1 MQFLNF
7 LNCLL
12 NKYLWDVKT
21 ASEKELTETLKSMAS
36 DKSPGNDDLTKE
48 FFETWSELKKKKNY
62 VFWTLLVKKNSVY
75 TTQRQVIIKLN
86 VDLKVISKALSKRLK
101 NVLPS
106 LISGNQTRV
115 CLWEIH

>member
-12 NKYLWDVKT
+12 NKYLWNVKT
-21 ASEKELTETLKSMAS
+21 ASEKELIETLKSMAS

-48 FFETWSELKKKKNY
+48 FFETFWSELKKKKLCILDS
-62 VFWTLLVKKNSVY
+62 FGEEELC

-86 VDLKVISKALSKRLK
+86 VDFKVISKALSKRLK

>member
-12 NKYLWDVKT
+12 NKYLWNVKT

-48 FFETWSELKKKKNY
+48 FFETFWSEKKKKNY
-62 VFWTLLVKKNSVY
+62 VFWTLLVKKNSVPH
-75 TTQRQVIIKLN
+75 K
-86 VDLKVISKALSKRLK
+86 DK
-101 NVLPS
+101 
-106 LISGNQTRV
+106 
-115 CLWEIH
+115 

>member
-48 FFETWSELKKKKNY
+48 FFETFWSELKKKKLCILDSFGEEELCIYHTKTSNY
-62 VFWTLLVKKNSVY
+62 K
-75 TTQRQVIIKLN
+75 IKC
-86 VDLKVISKALSKRLK
+86 RLK
-101 NVLPS
+101 SNFQS
-106 LISGNQTRV
+106 FI
-115 CLWEIH
+115 